1 MCVGGRGTGGNGR
14 GLEEGYATR
23 PHNIPI
29 IPPHTVFFT
38 MVWGGGGLGRV
49 RGRGTVLFGAKGL
62 TSGTILEKSVAN
74 LSDKPLFMDAFI
86 LTILVKPSF
95 VK

>member
-1 MCVGGRGTGGNGR
+1 MGEYPSGG
-14 GLEEGYATR
+14 
-23 PHNIPI
+23 
-29 IPPHTVFFT
+29 
-38 MVWGGGGLGRV
+38 